1 MSFTETINL
10 YFEVIIMTEV
20 KHLNELAAEEEVKRK
35 AGRPKADN
43 TKALEV
49 LHADEQ
55 KRKEFRSALA
65 FAVDSKRKVA
75 TETAIHRSNVKSLSE
90 TFGLTKAFVN
100 AAVEAKVQEN
110 ADKKIKENS
119 NMAELLSFI
128 DAEYADEMDNY

>member
-1 MSFTETINL
+1 
-10 YFEVIIMTEV
+10 MTEV
-20 KHLNELAAEEEVKRK
+20 KHLNELNAEEEVKRK

-49 LHADEQ
+49 LHSDET
-55 KRKEFRSALA
+55 KRKEFRESLA

-75 TETAIHRSNVKSLSE
+75 TETAIHNGNVKAISE

-100 AAVEAKVQEN
+100 AAVVAKLQEN

-119 NMAELLSFI
+119 NMADLLSFI
-128 DAEYADEMDNY
+128 DGEYADEMEDY